1 MAPKLN
7 LDFDSTS
14 HLTILPNNSCDRYCD
29 NTLSH
34 SDVKHKFQCGSL
46 TDSRIWAI
54 YNLNAICPIGFLYIK
69 ELEKCI
75 STYKGLP
82 NSCSSPSMN
91 YIYAGNLTWNVFLKI
106 IQKLNL
112 TKSMVSIDFND
123 DITID
128 SSWMCSTTSTTHKI
142 NANLSNTSP
151 SNSNFSTNYV
161 LHSGC
166 LRISSHSLHSHIIAN
181 RLCIANPLNDD
192 LSSNYSVSDQYYE
205 FDFAQNFPKCLP
217 QWLDINTN
225 CYRMLNN
232 RKTIQEARNICV
244 DLSEAEKNRIQQ
256 TELRLNV
263 AEDNG
268 NYINKESIPKIMNFT
283 MDFFQG
289 EIAHYTSQW
298 QTRLGFFLLD
308 TNVSYDIPKLRP
320 LEEWYPYIERSA
332 SLVSNVGINI
342 SSVNEFQMISPN
354 NDNSSNLRDDSCLVL
369 TRSGIDEKQRSSI
382 LKNIQLNNCSKP
394 RHTLCQ
400 TKTIKGY
407 NSEQYCYRKPL
418 TLDLLTMIS
427 NHLTYEL
434 CLTVC
439 GEFKTNMV
447 VIHMNKC
454 YCIDAAVS
462 QILDS
467 QKNFGKYRTKD
478 CGNPCPGN
486 TRQLNIGALL
496 DSLNFGRNCIHLN
509 FINHSEIYEFHL
521 NHINDIHPRHC
532 LELCKKYKQQYTLL
546 NSNKCLCTN
555 IVMKKKR
562 YNGIDFPDL
571 NCTQQCPGNYLY
583 TCGNANDST
592 IYTVYVEQ
600 PRCPPDTNYQA
611 SEDERRCLYVNL
623 TVKKKYFSDAQSFC
637 KSIGGMLVKIHDTL
651 EIQDTIPKYIT
662 SSIHDP
668 TYFWIDRTSDNIDIN
683 KGSNHSIE
691 KCFQTL
697 DSIDQNC
704 IIIRREETVVD
715 HTSTFKPCFTESDQC
730 SSMSA
735 IPICVSKHLEF
746 NSITSGDSSIISAN
760 TIIDYSCGN
769 DSDFHFMNEYCYKI
783 LLHET
788 TWNDAKAECERDNA
802 ELFLPGE
809 SAILFFLKLL
819 FLRRALINGHIRRL
833 EQFIERRINDYLRI
847 VSAAVVQQQLR
858 VQHHNNNHG
867 YDQYQYRQQRHN
879 NN

>member
-1 MAPKLN
+1 
-7 LDFDSTS
+7 
-14 HLTILPNNSCDRYCD
+14 
-29 NTLSH
+29 
-34 SDVKHKFQCGSL
+34 
-46 TDSRIWAI
+46 
-54 YNLNAICPIGFLYIK
+54 
-69 ELEKCI
+69 
-75 STYKGLP
+75 
-82 NSCSSPSMN
+82 
-91 YIYAGNLTWNVFLKI
+91 
-106 IQKLNL
+106 
-112 TKSMVSIDFND
+112 D

-496 DSLNFGRNCIHLN
+496 DSLNFGR
-509 FINHSEIYEFHL
+509 
-521 NHINDIHPRHC
+521 
-532 LELCKKYKQQYTLL
+532 K
-546 NSNKCLCTN
+546 
-555 IVMKKKR
+555 
-562 YNGIDFPDL
+562 
-571 NCTQQCPGNYLY
+571 
-583 TCGNANDST
+583 
-592 IYTVYVEQ
+592 
-600 PRCPPDTNYQA
+600 
-611 SEDERRCLYVNL
+611 
-623 TVKKKYFSDAQSFC
+623 
-637 KSIGGMLVKIHDTL
+637 
-651 EIQDTIPKYIT
+651 
-662 SSIHDP
+662 
-668 TYFWIDRTSDNIDIN
+668 
-683 KGSNHSIE
+683 
-691 KCFQTL
+691 
-697 DSIDQNC
+697 
-704 IIIRREETVVD
+704 
-715 HTSTFKPCFTESDQC
+715 
-730 SSMSA
+730 
-735 IPICVSKHLEF
+735 
-746 NSITSGDSSIISAN
+746 
-760 TIIDYSCGN
+760 
-769 DSDFHFMNEYCYKI
+769 
-783 LLHET
+783 
-788 TWNDAKAECERDNA
+788 
-802 ELFLPGE
+802 
-809 SAILFFLKLL
+809 
-819 FLRRALINGHIRRL
+819 
-833 EQFIERRINDYLRI
+833 
-847 VSAAVVQQQLR
+847 
-858 VQHHNNNHG
+858 
-867 YDQYQYRQQRHN
+867 
-879 NN
+879 